1 MLSNHPPLSEE
12 EMNQQLSDA
21 RPPLGTKAL
30 AFTDAALMAEQ
41 VERLRIPKDVCRFA
55 ERLALAVD
63 HYHPWPSESENKE
76 PSSEVIAGC
85 GAVDSSSVDGQLIE
99 NISTE
104 GMDGDSDAVLTL
116 SSLSPSK
123 IDPALI
129 QRSLLVKAFPYGRE
143 MVMPDVGEIL
153 DGLRRWTLDEIQ
165 DLCLLTRFRQLVTL
179 LRGANGLENVRPL
192 EQELLQIVQSS
203 EACAQELSQLA
214 WYPWRKDSDPAFKAF
229 VEGRRARC

>member
-1 MLSNHPPLSEE
+1 
-12 EMNQQLSDA
+12 MNQQLSDA
-21 RPPLGTKAL
+21 RPPLGTEAL

-63 HYHPWPSESENKE
+63 HYHPWPSESENKK

-143 MVMPDVGEIL
+143 MVMPDVGKKL
-153 DGLRRWTLDEIQ
+153 DDLRRRVLDEIQ
-165 DLCLLTRFRQLVTL
+165 DLCLLTRARQIIKL
-179 LRGANGLENVRPL
+179 LREASEWQDVRTLER
-192 EQELLQIVQSS
+192 ELLEIMKGN
-203 EACAQELSQLA
+203 EACAQELPSRLP
-214 WYPWRKDSDPAFKAF
+214 YTLREHSDPDFKAF
-229 VEGRRARC
+229 VESRGVHISNK